1 MQVRMTWM
9 AKRNVAGTNERSG
22 VHGAV
27 EIEECLKIKEADGS
41 HFDGWVQ
48 DVLWSTLEKSC
59 HDGMT
64 T

>member
-1 MQVRMTWM
+1 M